1 MEAVVPGRR
10 IATVLA
16 RTFPLAVL
24 IAAVNVVIAI
34 SLVAVA
40 GFVRKVE
47 EAIVMIAAA
56 MGTMVAAEEEEEVMA
71 AEEEE
76 EVMRPVLPWRRQR
89 MARTSPMLG
98 T

>member
-1 MEAVVPGRR
+1 VEAVVPGRR

-56 MGTMVAAEEEEEVMA
+56 MGTMVAAEEEEEVM
-71 AEEEE
+71 
-76 EVMRPVLPWRRQR
+76 RPVLPWRRQR